1 MSRSTVPL
9 TRMLTLAEAA
19 AVLGFSEYHTRKLA
33 RLGQLPGAR
42 KIGHS
47 WRFRGDLLASFL
59 R

>member
-1 MSRSTVPL
+1 MSRATL

-19 AVLGFSEYHTRKLA
+19 GVLGFSEYHTRRLA
-33 RLGQLPGAR
+33 RAGQLPGAR

-47 WRFRGDLLASFL
+47 WRFREDLLAAFL

>member
-1 MSRSTVPL
+1 MSRTARPL

-19 AVLGFSEYHTRKLA
+19 EVLGFSEKHTRRLA
-33 RLGQLPGAR
+33 RAGQLPGAR

-47 WRFRGDLLASFL
+47 WRFREDLLAAFL

>member
-1 MSRSTVPL
+1 
-9 TRMLTLAEAA
+9 MLTLAEAA
-19 AVLGFSEYHTRKLA
+19 SMLGFSQYHTRKLA

-47 WRFRGDLLASFL
+47 WRFRSDLLASFL

>member
-1 MSRSTVPL
+1 
-9 TRMLTLAEAA
+9 MLTLAEAA

>member
-1 MSRSTVPL
+1 MSRSALAL

-19 AVLGFSEYHTRKLA
+19 SMLGFSEYHTRVLA
-33 RLGQLPGAR
+33 RTGKLPGAR

-47 WRFRGDLLASFL
+47 WRFRSDLLASFL